1 MIGSMDKPS
10 STTLSDWV
18 VLTLRWVFIMGVT
31 VWLVFGET
39 IDWVILSILGVAVL
53 GNILATILVV
63 SNRTSFQFR
72 LISAIWD
79 FVFAQ
84 VLFYLSIGTG
94 SELTWVAILSQVSA
108 SIYFQW
114 PGMALAL
121 VLNIALISWQ
131 AYEQVGDPSVLM
143 VLGIWLLVYS
153 IVGGVTAFLSV
164 RFRQGIRLP
173 KRPRLSRGRKVRT
186 KEQEK
191 LQTIFELIS
200 ALSATL
206 NYQKVLETSLDL
218 SATALAEL
226 DAPIDRLVS
235 AVMLFTGHNSK
246 TPEMKI
252 ASGRR
257 LLPTDKN
264 VTLTGTS
271 GVLAGVIEE
280 ANPAFIQNPK
290 NDPELGQLI
299 ALHECQSALVLPLR
313 TGLDAY
319 GVMLFGHPVPG
330 FFTVERCEVL
340 ELVSHQACI
349 AIQNA
354 RLYQTLEQERNRM
367 MEIQDE
373 SRKKLARDLHD
384 GPTQSVSAIAMRIN
398 FARRLMERDQKS
410 ASDELFKIED
420 LARRTTKEIRHMLFT
435 LRPLVLESQGLAAA
449 FKSMAE
455 KLQETYQQEVIV
467 QVDERAVEAMEV
479 SKQAV
484 VFYLADEAVTN
495 ARKHAQA
502 AHIWLRLKM
511 LRDGL
516 CLLEVEDDGIGFD
529 TSAVDA
535 SYESRGSL
543 GMINL
548 RERTELVR
556 GVLRIDS
563 VKGRGTRIQV
573 VIPLTGEAGD
583 RLQHGG

>member
-1 MIGSMDKPS
+1 MDKPS
-10 STTLSDWV
+10 STALSDWA
-18 VLTLRWVFIMGVT
+18 VLTLRWVFIMGVC
-31 VWLVFGET
+31 VWLAFGET
-39 IDWVILSILGVAVL
+39 VDWVVLSIVGAATLANV
-53 GNILATILVV
+53 LATIIVV
-63 SNRTSFQFR
+63 TNRTSFQFR
-72 LISAIWD
+72 VISTLGD

-84 VLFYLSIGTG
+84 VLFYLSVGTG
-94 SELTWVAILSQVSA
+94 RELTWLAILSQISA
-108 SIYFQW
+108 SLYFQW
-114 PGMALAL
+114 LGMALGLFFNSAL
-121 VLNIALISWQ
+121 QGWQ
-131 AYEQVGDPSVLM
+131 AYQVANPSDVLLL
-143 VLGIWLLVYS
+143 VGIWLMVYA
-153 IVGGVTAFLSV
+153 IIGAAMAFLSG
-164 RFRQGIRLP
+164 RFRQGMRLP
-173 KRPRLSRGRKVRT
+173 KRAHLSRTSKVRT
-186 KEQEK
+186 KDQDK
-191 LQTIFELIS
+191 RQTIFELIS

-235 AVMLFTGHNSK
+235 AIMLFTGRSPK
-246 TPEMKI
+246 ISEMKL
-252 ASGRR
+252 ATGRR

-280 ANPAFIQNPK
+280 ANPAFIHNPK
-290 NDPELGQLI
+290 NDPELRQLI
-299 ALHECQSALVLPLR
+299 ALHECQSAYILPLR

-319 GVMLFGHPVPG
+319 GVMLFGHPVPS
-330 FFTVERCEVL
+330 FFTPERRDVL

-384 GPTQSVSAIAMRIN
+384 GPTQSISAIAMRIN

-410 ASDELFKIED
+410 AAEELFKIED

-455 KLQETYQQEVIV
+455 KVQETYDQEVIV

-479 SKQAV
+479 GKQAV
-484 VFYLADEAVTN
+484 VFYLADEAITN

-511 LRDGL
+511 LRDSL
-516 CLLEVEDDGIGFD
+516 CLLEIEDDGIGFD

-556 GVLRIDS
+556 GILRIDS

-573 VIPLTGEAGD
+573 VIPLTEEAAD

>member
-1 MIGSMDKPS
+1 MNKPS
-10 STTLSDWV
+10 STALSDWV
-18 VLTLRWVFIMGVT
+18 VLTLRWVFIMGVS
-31 VWLVFGET
+31 VWLAFGET
-39 IDWVILSILGVAVL
+39 VDWVVLTILGVAVL
-53 GNILATILVV
+53 VNILATIIVV

-72 LISAIWD
+72 LISAVGD

-84 VLFYLSIGTG
+84 VLFYLSVGTG

-121 VLNIALISWQ
+121 VLNSALQGWQ
-131 AYEQVGDPSVLM
+131 AYQVADPSDVILL
-143 VLGIWLLVYS
+143 VGIWLLVYAVVGSAMAFWSGRFQQS
-153 IVGGVTAFLSV
+153 I
-164 RFRQGIRLP
+164 RM
-173 KRPRLSRGRKVRT
+173 PRRGRSSKGSKIRS
-186 KEQEK
+186 KDQDK
-191 LQTIFELIS
+191 RQTIFELIS

-226 DAPIDRLVS
+226 EAPTDRLVS
-235 AVMLFTGHNSK
+235 AIMLFTGNNPNA
-246 TPEMKI
+246 PEMKI
-252 ASGRR
+252 ATGRR

-271 GVLAGVIEE
+271 GILAGVIEE
-280 ANPAFIQNPK
+280 ANPAFLHNPK
-290 NDPELGQLI
+290 NDPELRQLF
-299 ALHECQSALVLPLR
+299 ALHECQSAFVLPLR

-319 GVMLFGHPVPG
+319 GAMLFGHPMPS
-330 FFTVERCEVL
+330 FFTAERRDVL

-384 GPTQSVSAIAMRIN
+384 GPTQSISAIAMRIN

-410 ASDELFKIED
+410 ASEELFKIED

-435 LRPLVLESQGLAAA
+435 LRPLVLESQGLSAA

-455 KLQETYQQEVIV
+455 KVQETYNQEVIV

-479 SKQAV
+479 GKQAV

-502 AHIWLRLKM
+502 AHIWLRLKN
-511 LRDGL
+511 LRESL
-516 CLLEVEDDGIGFD
+516 CLLEIEDDGIGFD

-556 GVLRIDS
+556 GILRIDS

-573 VIPLTGEAGD
+573 VIPLTEEAAD

>member
-1 MIGSMDKPS
+1 MDKPS
-10 STTLSDWV
+10 STALSDWV
-18 VLTLRWVFIMGVT
+18 VITLRWIFIMGVC
-31 VWLVFGET
+31 VWLAFGGT
-39 IDWVILSILGVAVL
+39 VDWVVLSIVGVAAL
-53 GNILATILVV
+53 GNILATIVVV
-63 SNRTSFQFR
+63 SHRTSFRFR
-72 LISAIWD
+72 LISAIGD
-79 FVFAQ
+79 FIFAQ
-84 VLFYLSIGTG
+84 VLFYLSVGTG
-94 SELTWVAILSQVSA
+94 RELTWVAILSQISA
-108 SIYFQW
+108 SIFFQW

-121 VLNIALISWQ
+121 VLNTALLGWR
-131 AYEQVGDPSVLM
+131 AFQVADPSEVMLP
-143 VLGIWLLVYS
+143 VGIWLMVYL
-153 IVGGVTAFLSV
+153 IVGVAMAFLSA

-173 KRPRLSRGRKVRT
+173 KRPRFSGGSKVRS
-186 KEQEK
+186 KDQDK
-191 LQTIFELIS
+191 RQTIFELIS

-206 NYQKVLETSLDL
+206 NYTKVLETSLDL

-226 DAPIDRLVS
+226 EAPTDRLVS
-235 AVMLFTGHNSK
+235 AVMLFTGDSAK

-252 ASGRR
+252 ATGRR

-280 ANPAFIQNPK
+280 ANPAFINNPK
-290 NDPELGQLI
+290 NDPELRQLI
-299 ALHECQSALVLPLR
+299 ALHDCQSAFVLPLR

-319 GVMLFGHPVPG
+319 GVMLFGHPASG
-330 FFTVERCEVL
+330 FFTAERRDVL

-354 RLYQTLEQERNRM
+354 RLYQALEQERNRM

-384 GPTQSVSAIAMRIN
+384 GPTQSISAIAMRIN

-410 ASDELFKIED
+410 ASEELFKIED

-455 KLQETYQQEVIV
+455 KMQETYNQEVIV

-479 SKQAV
+479 GKQAV
-484 VFYLADEAVTN
+484 VFYIADEAVTN

-502 AHIWLRLKM
+502 PHIWLRLKM

-516 CLLEVEDDGIGFD
+516 SLLEVEDDGVGFD
-529 TSAVDA
+529 TTAVDA

-556 GVLRIDS
+556 GILRIDS

-573 VIPLTGEAGD
+573 VIPLTEEAAD
-583 RLQHGG
+583 RLQRGG

>member
-1 MIGSMDKPS
+1 MDKPS
-10 STTLSDWV
+10 SPTLSDWV
-18 VLTLRWVFIMGVT
+18 VITLRWVFIMGVC
-31 VWLVFGET
+31 VWLVFGEQV
-39 IDWVILSILGVAVL
+39 DWKVLSIVGAAVL
-53 GNILATILVV
+53 GNIVATIVVV

-72 LISAIWD
+72 LISAIGD
-79 FVFAQ
+79 FIFAQ
-84 VLFYLSIGTG
+84 ALFYLSVGTG
-94 SELTWVAILSQVSA
+94 RELTWVAILSLISA
-108 SIYFQW
+108 SIFFQW
-114 PGMALAL
+114 PGMALGLVFNTAL
-121 VLNIALISWQ
+121 QGWQ
-131 AYEQVGDPSVLM
+131 AFQVADSAEVILPF
-143 VLGIWLLVYS
+143 GIWLVVYLV
-153 IVGGVTAFLSV
+153 VGVVMAFLSA
-164 RFRQGIRLP
+164 RFRQGLSLSM
-173 KRPRLSRGRKVRT
+173 RPRFSRGSKSRSKDQDKR
-186 KEQEK
+186 
-191 LQTIFELIS
+191 QTSFELIS

-206 NYQKVLETSLDL
+206 NYTKVLETSLDL

-226 DAPIDRLVS
+226 GAPTNRLVS
-235 AVMLFTGHNSK
+235 AVMLFTGDGAK

-252 ASGRR
+252 ATGRH

-271 GVLAGVIEE
+271 GVLASVIEE
-280 ANPAFIQNPK
+280 ANPAFLHNPK
-290 NDPELGQLI
+290 NDPELRQLI
-299 ALHECQSALVLPLR
+299 ALHECQSVFVLPLR

-319 GVMLFGHPVPG
+319 GVMLFGHPGPS
-330 FFTVERCEVL
+330 FFTAERRDVL

-354 RLYQTLEQERNRM
+354 RLYQALEQERNRM

-384 GPTQSVSAIAMRIN
+384 GPTQSISAIAMRIN

-410 ASDELFKIED
+410 ASEELFKIED

-455 KLQETYQQEVIV
+455 KIQETYNQEVIV
-467 QVDERAVEAMEV
+467 QVDDRAVEVMEAG
-479 SKQAV
+479 KQAV
-484 VFYLADEAVTN
+484 VFYIADEAVTN

-516 CLLEVEDDGIGFD
+516 SLLEVEDDGVGFD
-529 TSAVDA
+529 TTAVDA

-556 GVLRIDS
+556 GILRIDS

-573 VIPLTGEAGD
+573 VIPLTEEAAD
-583 RLQHGG
+583 RLQRGG